1 MIPPP
6 FRYLGPRSLSEAL
19 SLLAGNEGAVVLAG
33 GQSLV
38 NALKLDLVQ
47 PTAVVDV
54 HRLPELRDV
63 RQGDGGLVSG
73 AAVTYAELA
82 ASPLVREH
90 LPVLADV
97 SGRLVDRQV
106 RNRGTIGGNCCLNDP
121 TNNLPALLAALGA
134 TFEVHEHDRPGR
146 TLDADDFFLGTLLTV
161 ATGPA
166 MLTSVTVPVPG
177 PGAAVA
183 YRHQLV
189 GADSWALARAVV
201 RIDLAGGRS
210 TDPRVYLGAVP
221 DSPLRL
227 PAVEAVLD
235 GAVPGHD
242 RGAHLVQEGL
252 AAFDAEQVETV
263 GDSHG
268 SAGYRLAMT
277 RVQLKRALT
286 DIAVPNPAEEAA
298 A

>member
-6 FRYLGPRSLSEAL
+6 FRYLGPRSLFEAL
-19 SLLAGNEGAVVLAG
+19 AMLADNDGAVVLAG

-54 HRLPELRDV
+54 HRLPELRDL
-63 RQGDGGLVSG
+63 RQGEDGLVIG

-82 ASPLVREH
+82 TSPLVREQV
-90 LPVLADV
+90 PVLADAA
-97 SGRLVDRQV
+97 GRLVDRQV
-106 RNRGTIGGNCCLNDP
+106 RNRGTVGGNCCLNDP
-121 TNNLPALLAALGA
+121 TNNLPPLLAALGT

-161 ATGPA
+161 ATGPV
-166 MLTSVTVPVPG
+166 MLTSMTVPVSG
-177 PGAAVA
+177 PGTAVA

-201 RIDLAGGRS
+201 RIDRAGERIV
-210 TDPRVYLGAVP
+210 DPRVYLGSVP
-221 DSPLRL
+221 GSPLRL
-227 PAVEAVLD
+227 PAVEAVLE
-235 GAVPGHD
+235 GAVPGQD

-252 AAFDAEQVETV
+252 AAFDAQQVETV

-286 DIAVPNPAEEAA
+286 EIAVPTPAEEVAA
-298 A
+298 